1 MGCRVFKGGI
11 QNKVV
16 LNENFCI
23 LLIDFVPRCQKV
35 LKSDLKKVNFQYQE
49 PTDFFSISLGDGLY
63 FWHFVKTSTFETL

>member
-49 PTDFFSISLGDGLY
+49 PTDFFLS
-63 FWHFVKTSTFETL
+63 V